1 MEKTESKKATWLPL
15 SSSARIGPDSS
26 ELKHPQSIIG
36 NPKFEIENPQSAIL
50 NFRSEVYNSQS
61 AIRNPQLNLPGLY
74 IHIPFCKTKCGYCD
88 FYSVTGA
95 SKIPDFIK
103 ALLHE
108 MEMYRGKFHSF
119 DTVYVGGG
127 TPSVLSVGQL
137 EALLE
142 GARERFSLLP
152 ETEVTLEANPGDLHP
167 AFLEAL
173 RRTGINRLNI
183 GVQSFDEKVL
193 QFLGRRH
200 SAGEAA
206 STFRHA
212 REAGFE
218 NIGLDLIYGIPGQD
232 MTSWMRTLDQ
242 VLAFSPEHLS
252 CYQLTLEPRTPLGR
266 RHEKGEWELP
276 GEELQFDFFMKTA
289 ERLEAGGYTQYE
301 VSNFAKGTLFLSR
314 HNQKYWDH
322 TPYLGLGPAA
332 HSFLDNRRW
341 WNHRSLDRYMADL
354 NTGKPPVAETESLTT
369 DQLRLEALFLGLRT
383 SRGIDLQRF
392 HNTFQYDLV
401 AEQKE
406 VLPRLQEEGF
416 VLLQDGYLI
425 PTRAG
430 LAVADRLALM

>member
-1 MEKTESKKATWLPL
+1 MKPMD
-15 SSSARIGPDSS
+15 RIS
-26 ELKHPQSIIG
+26 
-36 NPKFEIENPQSAIL
+36 
-50 NFRSEVYNSQS
+50 
-61 AIRNPQLNLPGLY
+61 GLY

-95 SKIPDFIK
+95 SHIPDFLK
-103 ALLHE
+103 ALLRE
-108 MEMYRGKFHSF
+108 MEMYRGMFHSF

-142 GARERFSLLP
+142 GVRETFDLLP
-152 ETEVTLEANPGDLHP
+152 GREVTLEANPGDLSP
-167 AFLEAL
+167 PYLEAL
-173 RRTGINRLNI
+173 RRAGVNRLNI
-183 GVQSFDEKVL
+183 GIQSFDETVL
-193 QFLGRRH
+193 HFLGRRH
-200 SAGEAA
+200 SVGEAISA
-206 STFRHA
+206 FRHA

-232 MTSWMRTLDQ
+232 MASWMRTLDH

-266 RHEKGEWELP
+266 RHGKEEWELP
-276 GEELQFDFFMKTA
+276 GEELQFDFFMQTG
-289 ERLEAGGYTQYE
+289 ERLEEGGYIQYE
-301 VSNFAKGTLFLSR
+301 VSNFAKGTIFRSR

-322 TPYLGLGPAA
+322 TAYLGLGPAA
-332 HSFLDNRRW
+332 HSFLDNGRW
-341 WNHRSLDRYMADL
+341 WNHRSLDQYMADL
-354 NTGKPPVAETESLTT
+354 NAGKAPVAETESLTM

-392 HNTFQYDLV
+392 YDTYQYDLV
-401 AEQKE
+401 AEQRD
-406 VLPRLQEEGF
+406 VLPRLQEEG
-416 VLLQDGYLI
+416 LLLFQNGYLI